1 MNNGEDRT
9 GPQQNSKM
17 LNPTGLAPGGGAG
30 QGASSSQ
37 ASQVSCH
44 QAVTKLSQ
52 LSPQGLMTGQQGQ
65 GLVSQVA
72 AATHAQSQVP
82 GPAAVQGST
91 SWAAAA
97 GKVFFVISF
106 LIFFNY
112 FPSGSAPYREH

>member
-1 MNNGEDRT
+1 
-9 GPQQNSKM
+9 M

-97 GKVFFVISF
+97 GKVFFFVKF
-106 LIFFNY
+106 FFIFFNY

>member
-44 QAVTKLSQ
+44 PAVTQLSQ

-65 GLVSQVA
+65 GLVSQVT
-72 AATHAQSQVP
+72 THAQSQVP
-82 GPAAVQGST
+82 GPTAVQGST

-97 GKVFFVISF
+97 GKVFFCDI
-106 LIFFNY
+106 LLHIF
-112 FPSGSAPYREH
+112 